1 MGSSPLTDSGQTRI
15 WTCRN
20 VVFFYLKKEFS
31 SREVEKSS
39 SNYSNLDHQCHHKS
53 IQDHTLERNT
63 AHTSTSSIMASDGM
77 ALPPFPAD
85 HAIELVSVKDSKI
98 ISVSVYSGRA
108 EITRLFKFTVKSGLN
123 QVLVQGL
130 PRVLDKD
137 SFR

>member
-1 MGSSPLTDSGQTRI
+1 M
-15 WTCRN
+15 
-20 VVFFYLKKEFS
+20 
-31 SREVEKSS
+31 
-39 SNYSNLDHQCHHKS
+39 
-53 IQDHTLERNT
+53 
-63 AHTSTSSIMASDGM
+63 TSASAEGV